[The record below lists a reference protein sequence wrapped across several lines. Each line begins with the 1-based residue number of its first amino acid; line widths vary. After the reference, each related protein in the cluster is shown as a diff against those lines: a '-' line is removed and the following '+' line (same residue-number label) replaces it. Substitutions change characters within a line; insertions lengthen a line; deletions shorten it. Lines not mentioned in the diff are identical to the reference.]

1 MMQFT
6 DVQIAAWVGSF
17 VWPLFRIASF
27 LMVIPIVGTQ
37 LVPMRIRLGLAVLMT
52 LVVAPLLPAVPQVEV
67 FSFDAFYITLQQIF
81 IGSLFGFMFVL
92 FMQVF
97 VIAGQMIAMQMG
109 LGFASMIDPSN
120 GVSVAVLSQIYLIA
134 VTLIFL
140 AMNGHLV
147 MFEVVIESFKAWPI
161 AIKILGEGGF
171 GMDLLWEMIMR
182 ISWLFV
188 SALLVSLPIVT
199 AVLIVNLS
207 FGIMTRAAP
216 QMNVFSLGFP
226 IGILFGLLIIW
237 VSTSGLIPQFQN
249 ISEQTFLFLRH
260 IQEAGLNG

>member
-1 MMQFT
+1 MEFT
-6 DVQIAAWVGSF
+6 DAQIGAWVGSF
-17 VWPLFRIASF
+17 LWPLFRVASF

-37 LVPMRIRLGLAVLMT
+37 LVSMRVRLGLAVLIT
-52 LVVAPLLPAVPQVEV
+52 LVVAPLLPAVPQVDAL
-67 FSFDAFYITLQQIF
+67 SFHAFFLTLQQVF
-81 IGSLFGFMFVL
+81 IGTLLGFMFVML
-92 FMQVF
+92 MQVF

-140 AMNGHLV
+140 SMNGHLV
-147 MFEVVIESFKAWPI
+147 MFEVLVESFKAWPI
-161 AIKILGEGGF
+161 STNIIGEGGF
-171 GMDLLWEMIMR
+171 GIDLLWEMLMR
-182 ISWLFV
+182 MTWLFV
-188 SALLVSLPIVT
+188 SALLVALPLVT

-237 VSTSGLIPQFQN
+237 VSTSGLVPQFEK
-249 ISEQTFLFLRH
+249 ISEQTFLFLRQ

>member
-1 MMQFT
+1 MEFT
-6 DVQIAAWVGSF
+6 DAQINAWVGSF
-17 VWPLFRIASF
+17 LWPLFRVASF

-37 LVPMRIRLGLAVLMT
+37 LVPMRVRMGMAVVIT
-52 LVVAPLLPAVPQVEV
+52 VVIAPLLPAVPQVDAL
-67 FSFDAFYITLQQIF
+67 SFQALFLTLQQVF
-81 IGSLFGFMFVL
+81 IGSLFGFMFVML
-92 FMQVF
+92 MQVF

-109 LGFASMIDPSN
+109 LGFASMVDPSN

-147 MFEVVIESFKAWPI
+147 MIEVLVESFKAWPI
-161 AIKILGEGGF
+161 STKVVGEAGF
-171 GMDLLWEMIMR
+171 GVDLLWEMLMR
-182 ISWLFV
+182 MTWLFV
-188 SALLVSLPIVT
+188 SALLVALPIVT

-226 IGILFGLLIIW
+226 IGILFGLLIVW
-237 VSTSGLIPQFQN
+237 VSTSGLIPQFQK
-249 ISEQTFLFLRH
+249 ISEQTFLFLRQIH
-260 IQEAGLNG
+260 EAGLNG

>member
-1 MMQFT
+1 MEFT
-6 DVQIAAWVGSF
+6 DAQINAWVGSF
-17 VWPLFRIASF
+17 LWPLFRVASF

-37 LVPMRIRLGLAVLMT
+37 LVPMRVRMGMAVVIT
-52 LVVAPLLPAVPQVEV
+52 VVIAPLLPAVPQVDAL
-67 FSFDAFYITLQQIF
+67 SFQALFLTLQQVF
-81 IGSLFGFMFVL
+81 IGSLFGFMFVML
-92 FMQVF
+92 MQVF

-109 LGFASMIDPSN
+109 LGFASMVDPSN

-147 MFEVVIESFKAWPI
+147 MIEVLVESFKAWPI
-161 AIKILGEGGF
+161 STKVVGEGGF
-171 GMDLLWEMIMR
+171 GVDLLWEMLMR
-182 ISWLFV
+182 MTWLFV
-188 SALLVSLPIVT
+188 SALLVALPIVT

-226 IGILFGLLIIW
+226 IGILFGLLIVW
-237 VSTSGLIPQFQN
+237 VSTSGLIPQFQK
-249 ISEQTFLFLRH
+249 ISEQTFLFLRQIH
-260 IQEAGLNG
+260 EAGLNG